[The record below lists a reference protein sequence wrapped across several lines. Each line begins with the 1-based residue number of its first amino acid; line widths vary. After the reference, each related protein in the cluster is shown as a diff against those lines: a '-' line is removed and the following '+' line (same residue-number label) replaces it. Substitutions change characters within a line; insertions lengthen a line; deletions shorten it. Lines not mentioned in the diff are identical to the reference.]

1 MSQTWV
7 IKDTAPVDEASYVLT
22 KTDISFTAGGER
34 FVEIAIYDEGI
45 TFLALMYY
53 RNNGTVVQAASMS
66 YADGETQFGWTIDN
80 EKYKTLEFDTAPT
93 GELLAWLQ
101 KNADKQSE
109 EEPDI
114 IADLITDRTNA
125 DVRRAQYLQSL
136 SYELMTAAEKAE
148 WSSDLKGTYNCSDLN
163 RVGRVLNWLRDR
175 LSTVCG
181 IDIQLTAKVD
191 WTDWDEPTLTQM
203 QTYQHQVQQIRD
215 AISYPEG
222 TASAPNIQYLSFEG
236 ANNIERIL
244 QTCDQLITNVQFAFR
259 YTGAAECATGGL
271 L

>member
-7 IKDTAPVDEASYVLT
+7 IKDTAPVDPNEFFSDVSINFT
-22 KTDISFTAGGER
+22 SNNESFTSLGVVDGGATCELQYNGMTYAGVDLGDPQSSGVFE
-34 FVEIAIYDEGI
+34 
-45 TFLALMYY
+45 
-53 RNNGTVVQAASMS
+53 
-66 YADGETQFGWTIDN
+66 WDN
-80 EKYKTLEFDTAPT
+80 EAYKTLVFDTAPT
-93 GELLAWLQ
+93 GILLAWLK
-101 KNADKQSE
+101 KNADKQAE
-109 EEPDI
+109 EKPDVI
-114 IADLITDRTNA
+114 TALITDRTNA

-136 SYELMTAAEKAE
+136 SYELMTTAEKAE

-163 RVGRVLNWLRDR
+163 RVGRALNWLRDQ
-175 LSTVCG
+175 LNTVCG
-181 IDIQLTAKVD
+181 LNIQLIAKTD

-215 AISYPEG
+215 AIAYPEG
-222 TASAPNIQYLSFEG
+222 TANAPSIQYLNFED

-244 QTCDQLITNVQFAFR
+244 QTCDQLITNIQFAFR